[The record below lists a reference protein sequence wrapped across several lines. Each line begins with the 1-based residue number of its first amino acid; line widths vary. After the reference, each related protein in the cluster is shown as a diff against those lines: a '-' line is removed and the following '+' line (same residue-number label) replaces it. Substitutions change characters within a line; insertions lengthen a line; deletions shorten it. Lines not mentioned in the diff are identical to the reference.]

1 MGVVS
6 GHTSYLCPDMW
17 RLVRI
22 AVLGLGVACA
32 PVSKEDSQKTEGA
45 PTVSSAGTSAGDS
58 TTKRGS
64 AEPTAQIRFDKM
76 EHDFGRIREGEKVS
90 YRFRVT
96 NPGTVPLRIIDV
108 KPSCGCTAPAWT
120 KEPIPPGGEG
130 FVEVVFDSQGRS
142 GEQMKTVTVFANTDP
157 PSHLLRFR
165 GEVIPAKQ

>member
-1 MGVVS
+1 MRS
-6 GHTSYLCPDMW
+6 LALSLIW
-17 RLVRI
+17 I
-22 AVLGLGVACA
+22 GVACA
-32 PVSKEDSQKTEGA
+32 PVSKDPQGQEPSQ
-45 PTVSSAGTSAGDS
+45 TSASD
-58 TTKRGS
+58 TTKAAS
-64 AEPTAQIRFDKM
+64 AQTSPSSTEPTAQIRFDKM
-76 EHDFGRIREGEKVS
+76 EHDFGKIREGEKVS
-90 YRFRVT
+90 YRFKVS

-157 PSHLLRFR
+157 ASHMLRFR

>member
-1 MGVVS
+1 MRNALAVS
-6 GHTSYLCPDMW
+6 LTW
-17 RLVRI
+17 IWI
-22 AVLGLGVACA
+22 ACT
-32 PVSKEDSQKTEGA
+32 PVSKEQKGQTAPSADTTLASGA
-45 PTVSSAGTSAGDS
+45 SEVAQAP
-58 TTKRGS
+58 
-64 AEPTAQIRFDKM
+64 AEPMAKIQFDKL
-76 EHDFGRIREGEKVS
+76 EHDFGKIREGEKVS
-90 YRFRVT
+90 YRFKVT
-96 NPGTVPLRIIDV
+96 NPGTVPLRITDV

>member
-1 MGVVS
+1 
-6 GHTSYLCPDMW
+6 MW

-22 AVLGLGVACA
+22 ALLGLGVACA
-32 PVSKEDSQKTEGA
+32 PVSKEGSDSSQSI
-45 PTVSSAGTSAGDS
+45 PTTSASGASSGD
-58 TTKRGS
+58 TAGKPAS

-90 YRFRVT
+90 YRFKVT